1 MRELAPPFFSSLFFV
16 FFTTSSQIASHRD
29 LFYSLWV
36 ATTSQNAAAPP
47 TSAADAQSSAHS
59 KKVRR
64 LLLIAFGALLV
75 LLIGAGTDALFAVRR
90 LDLASLEVSRRFAAH
105 NRALGTIVVSVRLYD
120 DQLERYLLQD
130 QLQQSAPDP
139 ADITIR
145 IAAVRTALVNFP
157 PDRDPEEQL
166 LLAAMLQQLQEEE
179 DSCAA
184 VLAWR
189 SDLRQQRAHQ
199 FIGEQLIPWR
209 TRVFELT
216 AQISSLDEHK
226 LALEDL
232 AVAARFQALESR
244 LVWLVSLALIAGV
257 LISLV
262 CGWYILRLERQAR
275 QRYEALARSRLD
287 LESLS
292 ARLVEAQEEERRSIS
307 RELHDE
313 VGQSLGALLVEIGQ
327 LGKLIPPDDRVTQ
340 AQIAQIKSVAESA
353 VKSIRDIALLLR
365 PPMLDDLGLV
375 PALEWQAREI
385 SRRSDV
391 EVEVHSENVSE
402 DLGDDTKV
410 TVYRL
415 AQEALN
421 NAATHAGAKNAK
433 VSLAQ
438 NSELIMV
445 EITDDGHGF
454 DPKRQRGMGILGM
467 EERVRRSGGTLTIDS
482 APGKGAKVKAE
493 LPLHKIDSP

>member
-1 MRELAPPFFSSLFFV
+1 V
-16 FFTTSSQIASHRD
+16 
-29 LFYSLWV
+29 
-36 ATTSQNAAAPP
+36 
-47 TSAADAQSSAHS
+47 QSSEHS

-64 LLLIAFGALLV
+64 LLLIAFGWLLI

-90 LDLASLEVSRRFAAH
+90 LDRASQEVSQRFTAH
-105 NRALGTIVVSVRLYD
+105 NRALGTIVVSVRVYD
-120 DQLERYLLQD
+120 DQLERFLLQD
-130 QLQQSAPDP
+130 QLQESAPAP
-139 ADITIR
+139 ADITTE

-166 LLAAMLQQLQEEE
+166 VLAAMLQQLQEQET
-179 DSCAA
+179 SCAV
-184 VLAWR
+184 VLTWR
-189 SDLRQQRAHQ
+189 SDLRQQRAYQ
-199 FIGEQLIPWR
+199 FIGQQLIPWR
-209 TRVFELT
+209 TRIFELT
-216 AQISSLDEHK
+216 AQISSVDEHK
-226 LALEDL
+226 LALENL
-232 AVAARFQALESR
+232 VVAQRFQALESR

-257 LISLV
+257 LMSLV

-313 VGQSLGALLVEIGQ
+313 VGQSLGALLVEIGH
-327 LGKLIPPDDRVTQ
+327 LGKLISPDDRVTQ
-340 AQIAQIKSVAESA
+340 AQIAQIKSVAETA

-385 SRRSDV
+385 SRRSDMEA
-391 EVEVHSENVSE
+391 EVQSQNVSE
-402 DLGDDTKV
+402 NLGDETKV

-415 AQEALN
+415 VQEALN
-421 NAATHAGAKNAK
+421 NAATHAAAKNAK
-433 VSLAQ
+433 VTIAQ
-438 NSELIMV
+438 NSDQITV

-454 DPKRQRGMGILGM
+454 DPERQRGMGILGM
-467 EERVRRSGGTLTIDS
+467 EERVRRLGGTLAIDS

-493 LPLHKIDSP
+493 LPLHKIDAP